1 MDSKSLSHVKW
12 KCQVS
17 FANFY
22 YNSVYSK
29 VSEEGQAEESR
40 KEDSKSTAL

>member
-22 YNSVYSK
+22 HNSVYSK
-29 VSEEGQAEESR
+29 VSEEGIVWSGKSR
-40 KEDSKSTAL
+40 CT